1 LLRSVTQGICY
12 LKDSE
17 KKRFCRWMLKSDGQ
31 LLRGAR
37 CSVIM
42 VGSLTI
48 APRKHIL
55 EAFATSEG
63 RRRVIQKWNNQV
75 VRVFHNCNEMYV
87 FTDFTAVLS
96 SMTMCG
102 NLVQHRSTNY
112 DSYTP
117 QCKTILSILLLA
129 NDPLCMN
136 ASTSYRMNTDAILC
150 QCTMKQDIM
159 YKASLPTC

>member
-1 LLRSVTQGICY
+1 MIDSTKQARIFPIAKLDLRDIIFKNN
-12 LKDSE
+12 LP
-17 KKRFCRWMLKSDGQ
+17 
-31 LLRGAR
+31 
-37 CSVIM
+37 
-42 VGSLTI
+42 LTI
-48 APRKHIL
+48 VIYFGVERVKTRIL
-55 EAFATSEG
+55 NIFLHCGISCRQG
-63 RRRVIQKWNNQV
+63 GIL

-129 NDPLCMN
+129 SDPLCMN